1 MPGVLEEEMT
11 MAEQIELLEMK
22 GITKRFPGVVAC
34 DSVDLELRS
43 GEVLALL
50 GENGAGKSSL
60 MNILYGLYKQDSGQ
74 ILINGREAALDSPLQ
89 AFKLGIGMVHQHFM
103 LVPNLTVVE
112 NVALGMCHD
121 HAFALDLNA
130 VRRAILEVSRTYGL
144 TVHPDVPVWQL
155 SVGEQQRVELVK
167 VLTLGANLLIMDE
180 PTAALTPQ
188 ETDEL
193 LNLLRDMARRGCSV
207 IFISHKLHEVR
218 KVSDRVMVLRGG
230 KRVYAGPTREL
241 SDAELAERMAGRELG
256 LPLTRQSQLMDDLHD
271 LEDLDDSAAL
281 SVMNVHARNDRGLG
295 ALNGISFDVRKGE
308 IFGLAG
314 VSGNGQ
320 RELAEVLNGLR
331 RVEEGNVFIH
341 RRDVTTLAPLQ
352 LIVEGMGYLPE
363 NRLHEG
369 TIATFSVREN
379 LILKDYDTEKVSKHG
394 FLSKEKSKS
403 FASRL
408 ISAFK
413 IKTPDMETNCA
424 SLSGGNIQKV
434 ILAREITRDPKVLV
448 AVYPIRGLDLGAAE
462 NVHER
467 LLSISAAGTAV
478 LLISEELDELLAL
491 CDRIAVIYEGRIMK
505 VLDARKTDKQELG
518 LLMAGVDV
526 KDEDKGEDEDKD
538 GDVRNGGGTP
548 ERRFSRL
555 EEVST

>member
-1 MPGVLEEEMT
+1 

-22 GITKRFPGVVAC
+22 GITKSFPGVIAC

-60 MNILYGLYKQDSGQ
+60 MNILYGLYKQDKGQ
-74 ILINGREAALDSPLQ
+74 ILVNGREVVLDSPLQ
-89 AFKLGIGMVHQHFM
+89 AFKIGIGMVHQHFM

-112 NVALGMCHD
+112 NVALGMCHE
-121 HAFALDLNA
+121 HAFALDLNG
-130 VRRAILEVSRTYGL
+130 VRRSILEVSRTYGL
-144 TVHPDVPVWQL
+144 AVHPDALVWQL

-193 LNLLRDMARRGCSV
+193 LDLLRDMAKRGCSV
-207 IFISHKLHEVR
+207 IFISHKLNEVR

-256 LPLTRQSQLMDDLHD
+256 QPLTRQTQSLG
-271 LEDLDDSAAL
+271 DSVAL
-281 SVMNVHARNDRGLG
+281 SVVNIHANNDRGLK
-295 ALNGISFDVRKGE
+295 ALNGVSFDVRKGE

-331 RVEEGNVFIH
+331 KVEEGNIFIESDDITNH
-341 RRDVTTLAPLQ
+341 APLR
-352 LIVEGMGYLPE
+352 LIEEGLGYIPE
-363 NRLHEG
+363 NRMHEG

-379 LILKDYDTEKVSKHG
+379 LILKDYDTEKISKRG
-394 FLSKEKSKS
+394 FLSKKKTTS

-467 LLSISAAGTAV
+467 LLNISAIGAAV

-505 VLDARKTDKQELG
+505 VLDARKTNKQELG
-518 LLMAGVDV
+518 LLMAGVDDDAGV
-526 KDEDKGEDEDKD
+526 LEKGAGVASEKDS
-538 GDVRNGGGTP
+538 P
-548 ERRFSRL
+548 EL
-555 EEVST
+555 AEVSS